1 MTIDI
6 AAAHRFVLDHAR
18 LLDRRRFDLLFGDVD
33 HWVAAESVMR
43 AVLAY
48 QNPDGGFGNA
58 LEPDVRCADSQT
70 VCAEVALRMM
80 AELESVDL
88 EAVRALCDWC
98 SANGFEAGGLPF
110 ALATIV
116 SGPRA
121 PWWQPT
127 EDPSLNPT
135 AAIIGLLT
143 RSGVEHSWIGRAAKW
158 CWAELEANPHTIDHH
173 SALCAIEFLEA
184 FRSDPRTDQVADA
197 IRAKVVGELVEFDPA
212 AAGYVFPPLQFARH
226 PGGLARAWFDD
237 ATIDIHL
244 DALAAKQQADG
255 GWPIPWEP
263 PSAAALS
270 EWRAIVTIDALKTLR
285 NYGRL

>member
-1 MTIDI
+1 MTIDVP
-6 AAAHRFVLDHAR
+6 AAHRFVLDHAR
-18 LLDRRRFDLLFGDVD
+18 LLDRRRFELLFGDGD
-33 HWVAAESVMR
+33 RRVASEPVMR

-58 LEPDVRCADSQT
+58 LEPDVRSADSQT

-80 AELESVDL
+80 SELEAVDI

-98 SANGFEAGGLPF
+98 AANCFDSGGLPF
-110 ALATIV
+110 ALPTIV

-127 EDPSLNPT
+127 PDPSLNPT

-143 RSGVEHSWIGRAAKW
+143 RFGVEHAWIGRATEW
-158 CWAELEANPHTIDHH
+158 CWAELDSNPDAIDHH

-184 FRSDPRTDQVADA
+184 LASDPRTDRIADVV
-197 IRAKVVGELVEFDPA
+197 RSKVVGELVEFDPTA
-212 AAGYVFPPLQFARH
+212 EGYVFSPLQFARH
-226 PGGLARAWFDD
+226 PQALARPWFDD
-237 ATIDIHL
+237 AAIDTHL

-255 GWPIPWEP
+255 GWPITWEP

-270 EWRAIVTIDALKTLR
+270 EWRAIVTIEALTTLR
-285 NYGRL
+285 NYGRP